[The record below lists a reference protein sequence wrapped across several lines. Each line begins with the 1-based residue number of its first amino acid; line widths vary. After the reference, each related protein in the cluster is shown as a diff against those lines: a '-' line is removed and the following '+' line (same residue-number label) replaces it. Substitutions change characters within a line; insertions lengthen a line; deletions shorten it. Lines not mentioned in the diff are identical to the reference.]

1 MNFFLDSAL
10 LGLEYALLAVG
21 VYITFRILNL
31 PDLTVDGSFTFGM
44 AVSTVLCAAAH
55 PFAGLLAGA
64 LAGAVAG
71 VVTGFLQTHCKIHPI
86 LAGILTMSGLY
97 TVNITVLG
105 GPNVSLLDAPKFFE
119 VLGGKA
125 PAVGLVTV
133 VVVVLVTLFFQTVG
147 GLCIRAAGSNEDMV
161 RASSINTTAVR
172 WAALALANALVAL
185 SGAILAQCQGFD
197 DVGAGS
203 GMIVIGL
210 ASVIIG
216 EIFAAGE
223 VAFIMQLGALLEE
236 RTVAKARAGIER
248 LVHLTPRTA
257 RRLDGTA
264 ESIIPAEEVRVDD
277 LLRVLP
283 GETIPVDGIIVS
295 GQTAIDQSVMT
306 GESLPVDKGPGDT
319 VSSGTVNQFGAFD
332 MRAVKVGEDSSLQ
345 RMIRLVQSAD
355 AGKARIVSL
364 ADRWA
369 TWIVVIALSA
379 AALTWLITG
388 QIIRAV
394 TILVVFCPCAL
405 VLATPTAIMAAIGNA
420 TRHGFLVREGDAL
433 ERLAK
438 AKVIAFDKTG
448 TLTYGAPEV
457 AAVESVS
464 EGLSRDE
471 VYRLAAS
478 AEQFSEHPL
487 GKAIVSC
494 CKKQARC

>member
-44 AVSTVLCAAAH
+44 AVSTVLCAAEH

-125 PAVGLVTV
+125 PAVGLVTAV
-133 VVVVLVTLFFQTVG
+133 IVVLVTLFFQTVG

-185 SGAILAQCQGFD
+185 SGAILAQCQGFG

-216 EIFAAGE
+216 EVICGRRGIVIGIVSAVLGSVVYRIIIALALRYNLMSANSLKLLSALIVAATLA
-223 VAFIMQLGALLEE
+223 VPAAAAAI
-236 RTVAKARAGIER
+236 RAGRER
-248 LVHLTPRTA
+248 K
-257 RRLDGTA
+257 
-264 ESIIPAEEVRVDD
+264 ENRV
-277 LLRVLP
+277 
-283 GETIPVDGIIVS
+283 
-295 GQTAIDQSVMT
+295 
-306 GESLPVDKGPGDT
+306 
-319 VSSGTVNQFGAFD
+319 
-332 MRAVKVGEDSSLQ
+332 
-345 RMIRLVQSAD
+345 
-355 AGKARIVSL
+355 
-364 ADRWA
+364 
-369 TWIVVIALSA
+369 
-379 AALTWLITG
+379 
-388 QIIRAV
+388 
-394 TILVVFCPCAL
+394 C
-405 VLATPTAIMAAIGNA
+405 
-420 TRHGFLVREGDAL
+420 
-433 ERLAK
+433 
-438 AKVIAFDKTG
+438 
-448 TLTYGAPEV
+448 
-457 AAVESVS
+457 
-464 EGLSRDE
+464 
-471 VYRLAAS
+471 
-478 AEQFSEHPL
+478 
-487 GKAIVSC
+487 
-494 CKKQARC
+494 